1 MCPDSSIW
9 PFPRTAFIPG
19 CVVVVVEMG
28 ESVAKKAAKLPQPGT
43 LGYTAGTGWRLQ
55 QTFRG
60 ARAAGAACGNQ
71 ETMPIRTIGPVG
83 CGMPPAGSSVTW
95 NHFGGIP
102 SGTFIIQ

>member
-1 MCPDSSIW
+1 MARPAGLFREPLFDS
-9 PFPRTAFIPG
+9 G
-19 CVVVVVEMG
+19 CKVVVVEMG
-28 ESVAKKAAKLPQPGT
+28 ESVAEEATGLPQGSGT
-43 LGYTAGTGWRLQ
+43 SFIPQARAGGYKHFL
-55 QTFRG
+55 G
-60 ARAAGAACGNQ
+60 ARAAGAARGNQ